1 MCKKQTSQTGFKFI
15 AFFSC
20 KTIFCKD
27 ITIYLGRTAL
37 GVELKVS
44 DRTHGVEYAI
54 RDITAYARKYKTS
67 GKEIIY
73 LNIGDPVR
81 FDFKTPD
88 HIKRALV
95 DAVIR
100 DENYYTDSEGLPEL
114 RLAIAK
120 KESEKG
126 FNATE
131 EDIIVTNGVSEGL
144 DMTMASIVDPSAE
157 VLMPGP
163 YYPPY
168 ASYAKF
174 YGGRPV
180 EFTLHE
186 DGRPNLEDLRGK
198 ITARSRALCIISP
211 NNPTGEVFDR
221 KSLQQLIDIAT
232 EYELYVIC
240 DEIYDK
246 IVFDSQFTGI
256 GKVAKDAPIIL
267 LNGFSKAYLMSGWR
281 CGYIC
286 MNSSSKK
293 LGALREDIP
302 KLARVRI
309 AANLPVQIAAVQAL
323 QGSQEH
329 IPKMVDKLRT
339 RRDYVVK
346 RLNAMGIQC
355 KVPHGAFYIFA
366 KINLDSR
373 WKDDKQFVI
382 DLLNNTGVL
391 TVHGSGFGST
401 YGSGHFRI
409 VYLPPE
415 EMLEKAMDKLERFLN
430 TK

>member
-1 MCKKQTSQTGFKFI
+1 M
-15 AFFSC
+15 
-20 KTIFCKD
+20 
-27 ITIYLGRTAL
+27 
-37 GVELKVS
+37 KVS

-54 RDITAYARKYKTS
+54 RDIAAYARKYKAS

-73 LNIGDPVR
+73 LNIGDPVK
-81 FDFKTPD
+81 FDFQTPE
-88 HIKRALV
+88 HIKKALV
-95 DAVIR
+95 DAVMR

-114 RLAIAK
+114 RQAIVE

-126 FNATE
+126 LDVTE
-131 EDIIVTNGVSEGL
+131 DDVIVTNGVSEGL
-144 DMTMASIVDPSAE
+144 DMTMASIVDPNSE

-174 YGGRPV
+174 YGGKPI
-180 EFTLHE
+180 EFKLHS
-186 DGRPNLEDLRGK
+186 DGKPDLEDLRSK
-198 ITARSRALCIISP
+198 ITPRSRALCIISP

-221 KSLQQLIDIAT
+221 KSLQQLVDIAT
-232 EYELYVIC
+232 EHNLYVIC

-256 GKVAKDAPIIL
+256 GKVAKDAPVIL

-281 CGYIC
+281 CGYIA
-286 MNSSSKK
+286 MNSNSKK
-293 LGALREDIP
+293 LAGLREDIP

-323 QGSQEH
+323 KGPQTH
-329 IPKMVDKLRT
+329 IPKMVEKLRS

-346 RLNAMGIQC
+346 RLTAIGMQC
-355 KVPHGAFYIFA
+355 RVPRGAFYVFP
-366 KINLDSR
+366 KINLGTKWR
-373 WKDDKQFVI
+373 DDQHFVI

-401 YGSGHFRI
+401 YGAGHFRI

-415 EMLEKAMDKLERFLN
+415 EMLEKAMDKIERFVN
-430 TK
+430 K

>member
-1 MCKKQTSQTGFKFI
+1 M
-15 AFFSC
+15 
-20 KTIFCKD
+20 
-27 ITIYLGRTAL
+27 
-37 GVELKVS
+37 KVS

-54 RDITAYARKYKTS
+54 RDIAAYARKYRST

-73 LNIGDPVR
+73 LNIGDPVK

-88 HIKRALV
+88 HIKKALV
-95 DAVIR
+95 DAVMR

-114 RLAIAK
+114 REAIVE

-126 FNATE
+126 LDVTE
-131 EDIIVTNGVSEGL
+131 EDVIVTNGVSEGL
-144 DMTMASIVDPSAE
+144 DMTMASIVDPNTE

-180 EFTLHE
+180 EFRLHS
-186 DGRPNLEDLRGK
+186 DGRPDLEDLRSK
-198 ITARSRALCIISP
+198 ITPRSRAMCVISP

-221 KSLQQLIDIAT
+221 KSLRQLIDIAT
-232 EYELYVIC
+232 EHDLYFIC

-246 IVFDSQFTGI
+246 IVFDSAFTGI
-256 GKVAKDAPIIL
+256 GKVAKDAPVIL
-267 LNGFSKAYLMSGWR
+267 LNGFSKAYLMTGWR

-286 MNSSSKK
+286 MNSRSKK
-293 LGALREDIP
+293 LAGLRQDIP

-309 AANLPVQIAAVQAL
+309 ASNLPVQIAAVQAL
-323 QGSQEH
+323 RGPQSH
-329 IPKMVDKLRT
+329 IPRMVGKLRE

-346 RLNAMGIQC
+346 RLNGMGIRC
-355 KVPHGAFYIFA
+355 RVPRGAFYVFPE
-366 KINLDSR
+366 INLGNR
-373 WKDDKQFVI
+373 WRDDQHFVV

-391 TVHGSGFGST
+391 TVHGSGFGTT

-415 EMLEKAMDKLERFLN
+415 EMLEKAMDRLERFLHS
-430 TK
+430 K